1 MNEEKLNIII
11 ANNVKKYRKKQKISK
26 FKLSYFTHIPIK
38 TINNIETYKENINI
52 TTLYKISKVL
62 KTPINN
68 FFKENND

>member
-11 ANNVKKYRKKQKISK
+11 ANNVKKFRKKQKLSK
-26 FKLSYFTHIPIK
+26 LKLSYFTDIPIK
-38 TINNIETYKENINI
+38 TITNIEENKENINI

>member
-11 ANNVKKYRKKQKISK
+11 ANNVKKFRKKQKLSK
-26 FKLSYFTHIPIK
+26 LKLSYFTDIPIK
-38 TINNIETYKENINI
+38 TITNIEENKEKINI